1 MSRMKAFVIASCVG
15 LFGATLA
22 PALHA
27 DEWNK
32 RTILTVNEPIQVPG
46 KTLEPGQYV
55 MKLLDSPSNRHIVQ
69 IYDKD
74 EQHLV
79 TTVLAIPNYRL
90 EPTGK
95 TQFGFWETPAGQPK
109 ALRSWFYPGD
119 NFGQEFAYP
128 KTEAMQIAKEV
139 NQPVPTTYATNES
152 ELTTARVGTVDQVGT
167 EKELDQ
173 KTYRSTNDN
182 MPTGTMASRTP
193 AQTPAQTPVQTAQN
207 NTPASTPDMNAN
219 NNTAERAATPAAT
232 PQRLPRTA
240 SPYPM
245 VALFGI
251 VSLLGAAVLTFAAK
265 KA

>member
-1 MSRMKAFVIASCVG
+1 MKAFVLASCVG
-15 LFGATLA
+15 LFGATFA

-55 MKLLDSPSNRHIVQ
+55 MKLLDSPSNRHVVQ
-69 IYDKD
+69 VYDKD
-74 EQHLV
+74 EQHLL

-128 KTEAMQIAKEV
+128 KGEAMQIAKEV

-152 ELTTARVGTVDQVGT
+152 DLTTARVGTVDQVGT
-167 EKELDQ
+167 EKEMPEQ
-173 KTYRSTNDN
+173 T
-182 MPTGTMASRTP
+182 PTGTAAAETP
-193 AQTPAQTPVQTAQN
+193 APEPALPVQTAQN
-207 NTPASTPDMNAN
+207 TEPNM
-219 NNTAERAATPAAT
+219 AERAATPAAT
-232 PQRLPRTA
+232 PQSLPGTA
-240 SPYPM
+240 SPYPLI
-245 VALFGI
+245 ALFGLA
-251 VSLLGAAVLTFAAK
+251 SLLGAAVLSFASK